1 MASIYRRVAQNEDSA
16 EETIVGNDSSRTPA
30 AATTTTT
37 TTTAPRSRS
46 ERISEKVHAL
56 AWVVVSY
63 AVATYTHLFHTIFA
77 DERILR
83 PSLYVSIFLFASNVI
98 LTAYLTVYLPYKFP
112 TSDKYVTRASSPKFW
127 EAYCPNVIPTMTA
140 FGVIGSF
147 FLCRACFPVW
157 GFLTPLILGVV
168 ALGMFFSLHFIP
180 VFG

>member
-1 MASIYRRVAQNEDSA
+1 MV
-16 EETIVGNDSSRTPA
+16 
-30 AATTTTT
+30 
-37 TTTAPRSRS
+37 
-46 ERISEKVHAL
+46 
-56 AWVVVSY
+56 
-63 AVATYTHLFHTIFA
+63 LF
-77 DERILR
+77 
-83 PSLYVSIFLFASNVI
+83 VSNVI

-112 TSDKYVTRASSPKFW
+112 TSDKYATHASSPKFW

-157 GFLTPLILGVV
+157 GFLSPLILGVV